1 MSWNPK
7 EAKEVL
13 DRSHKVIFVRSVKKI
28 AGYKFKSGREL
39 VLSIENL
46 TQVTLYVSR
55 IPYNMIDVEF
65 ITKYMPTTLRS
76 GRNADINAVCPS
88 LGYDQKAYSIKINNE
103 IALKCFLDWY
113 QYA

>member
-55 IPYNMIDVEF
+55 IPYNMIDVD
-65 ITKYMPTTLRS
+65 ITT
-76 GRNADINAVCPS
+76 DS
-88 LGYDQKAYSIKINNE
+88 LSFKMSAKGFTKVWDSISSE
-103 IALKCFLDWY
+103 AL
-113 QYA
+113 